1 MRLRFAAA
9 AGALTL
15 AAAVTAPATPA
26 FADGIRN
33 DEWYLKSLNVTQA
46 QAISKGSGVTV
57 AVVDTGVYPH
67 PDLQQNLLPG
77 ANFLPGGTG
86 DGRTDP
92 DGHGTNVAALV
103 AAHGKNS
110 NDGALGIAPAAKIL
124 PIRAMNTS
132 EAFSDDALVSGT
144 G

>member
-1 MRLRFAAA
+1 MRFRFAAA

-15 AAAVTAPATPA
+15 AAAITVPAAPA
-26 FADGIRN
+26 FADGVRN
-33 DEWYLKSLNVTQA
+33 DEWYLKSLNVARA

-57 AVVDTGVYPH
+57 AVIDTGVYPH
-67 PDLQQNLLPG
+67 PDLQRNLLAG
-77 ANFLPGGTG
+77 ANFLPGETG

-110 NDGALGIAPAAKIL
+110 NDGAIGIAPAAKIL
-124 PIRAMNTS
+124 PIRAMK
-132 EAFSDDALVSGT
+132 T
-144 G
+144 GDTF